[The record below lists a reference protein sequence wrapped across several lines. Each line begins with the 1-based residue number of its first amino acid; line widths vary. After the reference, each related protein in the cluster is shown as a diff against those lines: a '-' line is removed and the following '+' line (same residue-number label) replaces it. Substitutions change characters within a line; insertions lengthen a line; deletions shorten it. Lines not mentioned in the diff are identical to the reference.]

1 LMRVTE
7 MYAPT
12 LREWPAEAEIASHRL
27 MLRAGLMR
35 KLVSGVYSYL
45 PLGYRVIRKVEQ
57 IVREEMDRQGGLEI
71 LMSALQP
78 AELWKASGRWTE
90 YGPEMFKL
98 QDRAGREFCLGPTH
112 EEIFTSLIRDEVRS
126 YRQLPLLLYQI
137 QTKYRDEIRPRFGLV
152 RAREFIMKDLYSF
165 DRDEEGL
172 DVSYRK
178 MYEAY
183 SRVFTRCGISYMVV
197 EADVGAMG
205 GTDSH
210 EFVIVTEVG
219 EADLVY
225 CKQCGYAAN
234 VERAECMAPAESP
247 ATELKPL
254 EKVATPDMRTI
265 DEVSGFLGVSPKE
278 LIKTL
283 VYVADGKPV
292 AALVRGDRDLNEAKL
307 KRVLGV
313 AEVELA
319 DEETIR
325 RVTGAPVGFAGPVGI
340 AVDRIIAD
348 LEVGT
353 MINSV
358 VGGNAKDLHL
368 RNANVDRDFRV
379 DTYADLRNAVEG
391 DPCPKCMAPLSAANG
406 TEVGHIFK
414 LGTKY
419 SAALGARYLD
429 ENGQEH
435 PIIMGSYGIGIT
447 RTVAAII
454 ESNHDED
461 GIIWPMSVAPYHAVV
476 VPINVT
482 EEEQMAAAT
491 DLYEKLEARGVEV
504 VLDDR
509 NERPGVKFKDADL
522 IGYPIRIV
530 VSQKGLLAGQVEV
543 KRRRS
548 GTATMVDI
556 ADVPDHVASIIA
568 EELASLVPR

>member
-1 LMRVTE
+1 MRVSS

-12 LREWPAEAEIASHRL
+12 LRELPAEAEIPSHRL

-45 PLGYRVIRKVEQ
+45 PLGYRVIRRVEQ

-78 AELWKASGRWTE
+78 AELWKASKRWDE

-98 QDRAGREFCLGPTH
+98 MDRSGREFCLGPTH
-112 EEIFTSLIRDEVRS
+112 EEIFTALIRDEVRS

-137 QTKYRDEIRPRFGLV
+137 QTKYRDEIRPRFGLM

-165 DRDEEGL
+165 DRDEAGL

-183 SRVFTRCGISYMVV
+183 SRAFFRCGISYMVV

-210 EFVIVTEVG
+210 EFVIVTESG
-219 EADLVY
+219 EADLVF
-225 CKQCGYAAN
+225 CTKCGYAAN
-234 VERAECMAPAESP
+234 VERAECLPPKKSADS
-247 ATELKPL
+247 ELLPM
-254 EKVATPDMRTI
+254 EEVETPEMRTI
-265 DEVSGFLGVSPKE
+265 EEVSGFLGVEPSQ
-278 LIKTL
+278 LVKTL
-283 VYVADGKPV
+283 IYVADGVPV
-292 AALVRGDRDLNEAKL
+292 AVLIRGDRDLNEAKL
-307 KRVLGV
+307 RRVLRATDV
-313 AEVELA
+313 ALA
-319 DEETIR
+319 DEETITE
-325 RVTGAPVGFAGPVGI
+325 VTGAPVGFAGPIGL
-340 AVDRIIAD
+340 AVQSLIAD
-348 LEVGT
+348 LEIEA
-353 MINSV
+353 MSNFI
-358 VGGNAKDLHL
+358 VGGNARDLHI
-368 RNANVDRDFRV
+368 RNANVGRDFEVTR
-379 DTYADLRNAVEG
+379 YADLRNAVQG
-391 DPCPKCMAPLSAANG
+391 DPCPRCGAPLSAAKG

-419 SAALGARYLD
+419 SQSLGARYVD

-435 PIIMGSYGIGIT
+435 PIVMGSYGIGIT

-454 ESNHDED
+454 ESNHDDD
-461 GIIWPMSVAPYHAVV
+461 GIIWPMSVAPYQVIV
-476 VPINVT
+476 IPINVT
-482 EEEQMAAAT
+482 EEPQRNTAERIYSGLCQ
-491 DLYEKLEARGVEV
+491 RGVET

-530 VSQKGLLAGQVEV
+530 VGPRGLEAGQVEI
-543 KRRRS
+543 KLRKSKEAR
-548 GTATMVDI
+548 MVDI
-556 ADVPDHVASIIA
+556 DGVADLVTSIIR
-568 EELASLVPR
+568 EEMAALTPQ

>member
-1 LMRVTE
+1 MRVSE

-12 LREWPAEAEIASHRL
+12 LREWPAEAEITSHRL

-78 AELWKASGRWTE
+78 AELWKASGRWAE

-165 DRDEEGL
+165 DRDEAGL
-172 DVSYRK
+172 DISYKK

-219 EADLVY
+219 EADLVF
-225 CKQCGYAAN
+225 CKACGYAAN
-234 VERAECMAPAESP
+234 VERAECKAPADAS

-265 DEVSGFLGVSPKE
+265 SEVSGFLGVSPRE
-278 LIKTL
+278 LVKTL
-283 VYVADGKPV
+283 VYVADGRPV
-292 AALVRGDRDLNEAKL
+292 AALIRGDCDLNEAKL

-319 DEETIR
+319 DEETICK
-325 RVTGAPVGFAGPVGI
+325 VTGAPVGFAGPVGI
-340 AVDRIIAD
+340 AVDRVLAD
-348 LEVGT
+348 YQVKA
-353 MINSV
+353 MANFV
-358 VGGNAKDLHL
+358 VGGNAKDVHL
-368 RNANVDRDFRV
+368 KNINPGRDFMV

-391 DPCPKCMAPLSAANG
+391 DPCPKCTAPLSAAKG

-419 SAALGARYLD
+419 SAALDARYLD
-429 ENGQEH
+429 ESGQEH

-454 ESNHDED
+454 ESNHDEN
-461 GIIWPMSVAPYHAVV
+461 GIMWPMSVAPFHAVV
-476 VPINVT
+476 IPINVT
-482 EEEQMAAAT
+482 EEAQMTAST
-491 DLYEKLEARGVEV
+491 DLYEELGARGIEV

-522 IGYPIRIV
+522 IGYPIRVV
-530 VSQKGLLAGQVEV
+530 VSQKGLLAGQVEI
-543 KRRRS
+543 KRRRGGS
-548 GTATMVDI
+548 ATMVDI
-556 ADVPDHVASIIA
+556 GDVPDHVASIIA
-568 EELASLVPR
+568 EELASLAPQ